1 MEQAEGRREGEE
13 KEVKK
18 LEKKKEE
25 VEEERPT
32 PGWGRAEALPG
43 QGRTLSSWGP
53 VPSAAHFF
61 PLHFKLGNCSV
72 GNKSGVFIVFFLIA
86 RLTRTVAGAI
96 CTVFII
102 LPQWGKMSNF
112 SIKCRTAMKFKLQ

>member
-18 LEKKKEE
+18 LEKKEE

-61 PLHFKLGNCSV
+61 PVHFKLGNCSV
-72 GNKSGVFIVFFLIA
+72 GNKSGFYRFLPNCKAHENSSGCHLYRIHHPA
-86 RLTRTVAGAI
+86 
-96 CTVFII
+96 
-102 LPQWGKMSNF
+102 
-112 SIKCRTAMKFKLQ
+112 AMGENE